1 MVHLPALAKHLTL
14 FHLLL
19 WALFIG
25 VFIGVFIER
34 KVRSLMLEPYV
45 TAPQPWIRPICRR
58 ASILWPIP

>member
-25 VFIGVFIER
+25 VFIER

-45 TAPQPWIRPICRR
+45 TAPQSWIRPICRR